1 MNLLSAIYIKSN
13 WLSECIIAM
22 KFQVISIILDI
33 YCKININLQD
43 FDLYSSFYLYYM
55 TEIRVSFAYKKIHS
69 TQKAKKLPGAICS
82 REF

>member
-43 FDLYSSFYLYYM
+43 FDLYSSFYLCYM
-55 TEIRVSFAYKKIHS
+55 TEVTVSFAY
-69 TQKAKKLPGAICS
+69 
-82 REF
+82 